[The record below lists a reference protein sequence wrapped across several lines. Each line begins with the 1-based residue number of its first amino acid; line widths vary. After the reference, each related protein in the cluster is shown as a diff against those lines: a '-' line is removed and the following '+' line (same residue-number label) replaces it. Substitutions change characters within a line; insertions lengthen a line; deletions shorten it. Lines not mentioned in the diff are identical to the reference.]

1 LGCAL
6 VLATQNLADV
16 TTLCKKAL
24 VLEDGRPTAMLDANA
39 IKTSQNPYLQAVV
52 FESRL
57 LA

>member
-1 LGCAL
+1 M